1 MGTENTSEMY
11 WAMTLTNEEHKVDRL
26 HLKCATTLGDDRI
39 AVVARG
45 RKEG

>member
-11 WAMTLTNEEHKVDRL
+11 WAMHLTNEEHKVDRL